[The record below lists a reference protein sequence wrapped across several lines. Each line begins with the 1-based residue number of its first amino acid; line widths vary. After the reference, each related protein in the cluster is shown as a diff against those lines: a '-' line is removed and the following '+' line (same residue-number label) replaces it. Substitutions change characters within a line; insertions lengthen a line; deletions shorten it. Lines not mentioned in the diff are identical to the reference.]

1 MGFLRYLKQAKVPL
15 NEFEFS
21 WSKIADIQL
30 QLEKLITKNYFL
42 NQSAKEA
49 FKSYVR
55 AYDSHQL
62 KSIFNVDTLDLAK
75 VALSFGFTVPPVV
88 DLSESNFILSLF
100 FYISITSI
108 WNHVN
113 FLFLFTEMTHKIR
126 SRPEK
131 RVGGGG
137 YGKLKAMNKTND
149 KNRKFKQIDR
159 NKSMNKKFERWLRW
173 LSSKWFLNA
182 FRSSKSFKR
191 TN

>member
-1 MGFLRYLKQAKVPL
+1 MCKFGF
-15 NEFEFS
+15 FS
-21 WSKIADIQL
+21 
-30 QLEKLITKNYFL
+30 QLEKLISKNYFL

-88 DLSESNFILSLF
+88 DLSEFQPLNNSFVYGFLTNQTYSQYENTFIS
-100 FYISITSI
+100 
-108 WNHVN
+108 
-113 FLFLFTEMTHKIR
+113 EMTHKIR

-137 YGKLKAMNKTND
+137 FGHYKNMNKND
-149 KNRKFKQIDR
+149 DKKRKFKQVDR
-159 NKSMNKKFERWLRW
+159 NQFNKKKFER
-173 LSSKWFLNA
+173 
-182 FRSSKSFKR
+182 
-191 TN
+191 